1 MTFSAD
7 PIGLRPRLL
16 PRRWGR
22 EAVPAWC
29 ESAPRPPAPIGEIW
43 IAHAHNMTSDGV
55 HFGALLAEAPQSMLG
70 ELGRAPPTL
79 RLITT
84 AEPSDAILAE
94 GALGLWRILEAPLD
108 GQVNIYGGDRAPPR
122 AMRCRRGDLVRV
134 GAGARLVFPASV
146 TALEARAN
154 FTPTNTPGAARAQ
167 KLLAASEKRHRAA
180 WLRDPAM
187 SVELWTLPKLSF
199 LEPDGETCH
208 VLMTKQDVGDQHQE
222 LAHRKVMAIVFADFH
237 ERGQT
242 ITEETAITRP
252 DQAAAI
258 FHDRALFALCMFAPA
273 AARPA
278 LMVRDGGD
286 DLTDEVGDRRSTE
299 ISQLQAKPCFA
310 CLARDHEVFHGPRE
324 AGAITLRVRGLKLF
338 E

>member
-7 PIGLRPRLL
+7 PIRLHPRLL

-43 IAHAHNMTSDGV
+43 IAHAHNMTSDGA
-55 HFGALLAEAPQSMLG
+55 HFGALLADAPQAMLG

-84 AEPSDAILAE
+84 TEPSDPILAE
-94 GALGLWRILEAPLD
+94 GAVGLWRILEGPLD
-108 GQVNIYGGDRAPPR
+108 AKVNIYGGEGAPPR

-154 FTPTNTPGAARAQ
+154 FTPTNTPSAARAQ

-187 SVELWTLPKLSF
+187 SVELWTLPKLSY

-208 VLMTKQDVGDQHQE
+208 VLMALTPGVTVDGRVLSRGD
-222 LAHRKVMAIVFADFH
+222 
-237 ERGQT
+237 
-242 ITEETAITRP
+242 
-252 DQAAAI
+252 AI
-258 FHDRALFALCMFAPA
+258 FLPAEGRRVSMTGEGAQVLAAYPDLVPTEIWKHPQPPRPA
-273 AARPA
+273 ALALDPATVMRTPTNLEATMALRPA
-278 LMVRDGGD
+278 
-286 DLTDEVGDRRSTE
+286 
-299 ISQLQAKPCFA
+299 A
-310 CLARDHEVFHGPRE
+310 
-324 AGAITLRVRGLKLF
+324 
-338 E
+338 